1 MKYTCP
7 ECQKT
12 FKETP
17 SLEDFIAKCPHCGVE
32 VTITADPTMV
42 ELAKIEAE
50 KKEEAAR
57 KEAQAKSHEAARQ
70 EILRQQ
76 EEKNSR
82 SVSLVERSLKRI
94 CPHCGVEGSWRVR
107 SQPGVE
113 SFVVRCNEYGC
124 RKSFTILNSSDDMM
138 TPLTDI
144 LKELE
149 VIRFRFGVLL
159 VCLFV
164 IPFIVGLILAIIHA
178 N

>member
-1 MKYTCP
+1 M
-7 ECQKT
+7 
-12 FKETP
+12 
-17 SLEDFIAKCPHCGVE
+17 EDFIAKCPHCGVE

-42 ELAKIEAE
+42 ALAKIEAG

-57 KEAQAKSHEAARQ
+57 KEADQKSKDAAEQ
-70 EILRQQ
+70 SALRKQ
-76 EEKNSR
+76 EERNVKA
-82 SVSLVERSLKRI
+82 VALVERSLKRI
-94 CPHCGVEGSWRVR
+94 CPHCGVEGSWSVR

-113 SFVVRCNEYGC
+113 SFVVRCNHYEC
-124 RKSFTILNSSDDMM
+124 RKNFTILNSSDDMM

-164 IPFIVGLILAIIHA
+164 IPAIVGIIIAMINSH
-178 N
+178 

>member
-17 SLEDFIAKCPHCGVE
+17 SLEDFTAKCPHCGAE
-32 VTITADPTMV
+32 VIIAADPTMV
-42 ELAKIEAE
+42 YQAKIEE
-50 KKEEAAR
+50 MKKEEAAR
-57 KEAQAKSHEAARQ
+57 KEADQKAKDAAEQ
-70 EILRQQ
+70 IALRKQ
-76 EEKNSR
+76 EERNAKA
-82 SVSLVERSLKRI
+82 VALVERSLKRI
-94 CPHCGVEGSWRVR
+94 CPHCGIEGSWSVR

-113 SFVVRCNEYGC
+113 SFIVRCNEYRCG
-124 RKSFTILNSSDDMM
+124 KSFTILNSSDDMM

-149 VIRFRFGVLL
+149 VIRFRFGILL

-164 IPFIVGLILAIIHA
+164 IPFIVGVIFAIIHA